1 MGIILHITSQA
12 TWEAARA
19 AGSYQADTLATE
31 GFIHCSTPAQVIGVA
46 NARFRGQAGLA
57 LLCIEE
63 TRVRAAVRYED
74 CDETGQQF
82 PHIYGPLNLDAVTQ
96 ALPFPPQAD
105 GTFTLPSLA
114 PSQQG
119 DEAA

>member
-1 MGIILHITSQA
+1 MSIILHITSQA

-31 GFIHCSTPAQVIGVA
+31 GFIHCSTPTQVIGVA
-46 NARFRGQAGLA
+46 NVRFRGQAGLT

-63 TRVRAAVRYED
+63 ARVRAAVRYED

-105 GTFTLPSLA
+105 GTFTLPPFV
-114 PSQQG
+114 PSQRG

>member
-31 GFIHCSTPAQVIGVA
+31 GFIHCSTPTQVIGVA

-63 TRVRAAVRYED
+63 TRVRAEVRYED

>member
-31 GFIHCSTPAQVIGVA
+31 GFIHCSTPTQVIGVA
-46 NARFRGQAGLA
+46 NGRFRGQTGLT

-105 GTFTLPSLA
+105 GTFALPPLVL
-114 PSQQG
+114 SQRG